1 MTEKLKFVLV
11 CYEGLPEKEIDFV
24 HKILKDFKKYG
35 VNCLEY
41 KRLSDCG
48 IELVKQLTDY
58 CDETDN
64 FASVGDT
71 GLYQA
76 SFLFSLQ
83 SVIKNL
89 GYEEKDG
96 IILTFAD
103 SFGEELISSGLMAVI
118 YDESLGKDL
127 PYGFDLIVESF
138 EEVEA
143 DFLIK
148 LWCRKN
154 GVPCSVANTER
165 TVIRELC
172 EKDVDEVI
180 KISRQEHI
188 IRFVEDGRVSESEQ
202 REKLLTYMEN
212 IYRFYGFGIWGIFEK
227 KTGIL
232 IGVISLDLLKTT
244 KNAEYEAG
252 FFIRKEKLGLG
263 FAKEA
268 LNAIVHYAKNNL
280 EASRLIAVTDKEN
293 IETIKLL
300 EKCSFKE
307 ISRDNRKKFNFVR
320 LLNI

>member
-1 MTEKLKFVLV
+1 MLV
-11 CYEGLPEKEIDFV
+11 CYEGLPEQEIDFV

-41 KRLSDCG
+41 KILSDG
-48 IELVKQLTDY
+48 GMELVKQLTDY
-58 CDETDN
+58 CNETDN

-71 GLYQA
+71 RLHQA

-96 IILTFAD
+96 IIFISAD
-103 SFGEELISSGLMAVI
+103 NCSEELLSSGLMAVV

-148 LWCRKN
+148 LRCHKN

-165 TVIRELC
+165 TEIRELC

-202 REKLLTYMEN
+202 REKLLAYMEN
-212 IYRFYGFGIWGIFEK
+212 VYKFYDFGIWGIFEK

-244 KNAEYEAG
+244 ENAEYEVG
-252 FFIRKEKLGLG
+252 FFIRKEKLNLG
-263 FAKEA
+263 FGKEA
-268 LNAIVHYAKNNL
+268 LDAVAYYAKNKL
-280 EASRLIAVTDKEN
+280 EALRLVAVTDKEN
-293 IETIKLL
+293 IEAVKLL
-300 EKCSFKE
+300 EKCGFKE
-307 ISRDNRKKFNFVR
+307 LSGNDKKI
-320 LLNI
+320 LIKL

>member
-11 CYEGLPEKEIDFV
+11 CYEGLPEQEIDFV
-24 HKILKDFKKYG
+24 RKILKDFKKYKI
-35 VNCLEY
+35 VCLEY
-41 KRLSDCG
+41 KRLPDCET
-48 IELVKQLTDY
+48 ELVKQLTDY
-58 CDETDN
+58 CNETDN
-64 FASVGDT
+64 FVFAGDT
-71 GLYQA
+71 GLQQA
-76 SFLFSLQ
+76 SFLLSLQ

-96 IILTFAD
+96 IIFISAD
-103 SFGEELISSGLMAVI
+103 NCSEELLSSGLMAVI

-148 LWCRKN
+148 LWYHKN
-154 GVPCSVANTER
+154 GVPCSVTNTER
-165 TVIRELC
+165 TEIRELS

-202 REKLLTYMEN
+202 REKLLAYMGN
-212 IYRFYGFGIWGIFEK
+212 VYKFYDFGIWGIFEK

-232 IGVISLDLLKTT
+232 LGVISLDLLKSTENT
-244 KNAEYEAG
+244 EYEAG

-263 FAKEA
+263 FGKEA
-268 LNAIVHYAKNNL
+268 LDAVAYYAKNKL
-280 EASRLIAVTDKEN
+280 EALRLMAVTDKEN
-293 IETIKLL
+293 IGAVKLL
-300 EKCSFKE
+300 EKCGFKE
-307 ISRDNRKKFNFVR
+307 KCVNDKRIFIKMLKD
-320 LLNI
+320 

>member
-41 KRLSDCG
+41 KRPSDCG
-48 IELVKQLTDY
+48 AELVKQLTGY
-58 CDETDN
+58 CNETDN
-64 FASVGDT
+64 FASAGDT
-71 GLYQA
+71 GLHQA

-96 IILTFAD
+96 IILTSAD
-103 SFGEELISSGLMAVI
+103 NCSEELLSSGLMAVV

-138 EEVEA
+138 EEVET

-148 LWCRKN
+148 LWCHKN
-154 GVPCSVANTER
+154 GLPCLIVDTER
-165 TVIRELC
+165 TVIRELG

-188 IRFVEDGRVSESEQ
+188 ISFVEDGRVSETEQ
-202 REKLLTYMEN
+202 REKLLAYIEN
-212 IYRFYGFGIWGIFEK
+212 IYRFYDYGIWGIFEK

-244 KNAEYEAG
+244 ENAEYEAG

-263 FAKEA
+263 FGKEA
-268 LNAIVHYAKNNL
+268 LDAVAYYAKNKL
-280 EASRLIAVTDKEN
+280 EALRLMAVTDKEN
-293 IETIKLL
+293 IGAVKLL
-300 EKCSFKE
+300 EKCGFKGKRVNDKR
-307 ISRDNRKKFNFVR
+307 IFIKMLKD
-320 LLNI
+320 

>member
-11 CYEGLPEKEIDFV
+11 CYEGLPDKEIDFV

-41 KRLSDCG
+41 KRLTECG
-48 IELVKQLTDY
+48 AELVKQLTGY
-58 CDETDN
+58 CNETDN
-64 FASVGDT
+64 FASIVDT
-71 GLYQA
+71 KLHQA
-76 SFLFSLQ
+76 SYSLSVQ

-89 GYEEKDG
+89 GYEPQDG
-96 IILTFAD
+96 IILTSAGNCSD
-103 SFGEELISSGLMAVI
+103 GLLSSGLLAVI

-127 PYGFDLIVESF
+127 PYGIDLIVGSF

-148 LWCRKN
+148 LWSHKN

-165 TVIRELC
+165 TEIRELC

-188 IRFVEDGRVSESEQ
+188 IRFVEDGRVSETEQ
-202 REKLLTYMEN
+202 REKLLAYMEN
-212 IYRFYGFGIWGIFEK
+212 VYKVYDFGIWGIFEK

-244 KNAEYEAG
+244 ENAEYEAG
-252 FFIRKEKLGLG
+252 FFIRKEKLGMDFG
-263 FAKEA
+263 KEA
-268 LNAIVHYAKNNL
+268 LDAVVYYAKNKL
-280 EASRLIAVTDKEN
+280 EALRLMAVTAKEN
-293 IETIKLL
+293 IGAVKLL
-300 EKCSFKE
+300 EKCGFKE
-307 ISRDNRKKFNFVR
+307 KWVNDKRVFIKILKD
-320 LLNI
+320 

>member
-24 HKILKDFKKYG
+24 HKILKDFKKYKI
-35 VNCLEY
+35 VCLEY
-41 KRLSDCG
+41 KRLPDCET
-48 IELVKQLTDY
+48 ELVKQLTDY
-58 CDETDN
+58 CNETDN

-71 GLYQA
+71 GLHQA

-96 IILTFAD
+96 IILTSAD
-103 SFGEELISSGLMAVI
+103 NCSEELLSSGLMAVV

-138 EEVEA
+138 EEVET

-148 LWCRKN
+148 LWCHKN
-154 GVPCSVANTER
+154 GLPCLIVDTER
-165 TVIRELC
+165 TVIRELG

-188 IRFVEDGRVSESEQ
+188 ISFVEDGRVSETEQ
-202 REKLLTYMEN
+202 REKLLAYIEN
-212 IYRFYGFGIWGIFEK
+212 IYRFYDYGIWGIFEK
-227 KTGIL
+227 KTDIL

-244 KNAEYEAG
+244 ETPEYEVG
-252 FFIRKEKLGLG
+252 FFIRREKLGLG
-263 FAKEA
+263 FGEEA
-268 LNAIVHYAKNNL
+268 LDAVAYYAKNKL
-280 EASRLIAVTDKEN
+280 EALRLVAVTDKEN
-293 IETIKLL
+293 IEAVKLL
-300 EKCSFKE
+300 EKCGFKE
-307 ISRDNRKKFNFVR
+307 LSGNDKKI
-320 LLNI
+320 LIKL

>member
-41 KRLSDCG
+41 KRLPDCG
-48 IELVKQLTDY
+48 AKLVKQLTDY
-58 CDETDN
+58 CNETDD

-71 GLYQA
+71 GLHQA

-89 GYEEKDG
+89 GAEEKDG
-96 IILTFAD
+96 IILTSAD
-103 SFGEELISSGLMAVI
+103 NCSEELLSSGLMAVV

-138 EEVEA
+138 EEVET

-148 LWCRKN
+148 LWCHKN
-154 GVPCSVANTER
+154 GLPCLIVDTER
-165 TVIRELC
+165 NVIRELG

-188 IRFVEDGRVSESEQ
+188 ISFVEDGRVSETEQ
-202 REKLLTYMEN
+202 REKLLAYIEN
-212 IYRFYGFGIWGIFEK
+212 IYRFYDYGIWGIFEK
-227 KTGIL
+227 KTDIL

-244 KNAEYEAG
+244 ETPEYEVG
-252 FFIRKEKLGLG
+252 FFIRREKLGLG
-263 FAKEA
+263 FGKEA
-268 LNAIVHYAKNNL
+268 LDAVAYYAKNKL
-280 EASRLIAVTDKEN
+280 EALRLVAVTDKEN
-293 IETIKLL
+293 IEAVKLL
-300 EKCSFKE
+300 EKCGFKE
-307 ISRDNRKKFNFVR
+307 LSGNDKKI
-320 LLNI
+320 LIKL

>member
-1 MTEKLKFVLV
+1 MTEKLKFVIV

-48 IELVKQLTDY
+48 TELVKQLTDY
-58 CDETDN
+58 CNETDKC
-64 FASVGDT
+64 AYAGDT
-71 GLYQA
+71 GLHQA

-96 IILTFAD
+96 IILTSAD
-103 SFGEELISSGLMAVI
+103 NCSEELLSSGLMAVI

-127 PYGFDLIVESF
+127 PYGIDLIVGSF

-148 LWCRKN
+148 LWSHKN

-165 TVIRELC
+165 TEIRELC
-172 EKDVDEVI
+172 EKDIDEVI

-188 IRFVEDGRVSESEQ
+188 IRFVEDGRVSETEQ
-202 REKLLTYMEN
+202 REKLLAYMEN
-212 IYRFYGFGIWGIFEK
+212 VYKVYDFGIWGIFEK
-227 KTGIL
+227 NTDIL
-232 IGVISLDLLKTT
+232 IGVISLDFLKTT
-244 KNAEYEAG
+244 ENAEYEVG
-252 FFIRKEKLGLG
+252 FFIRKEKLGLDFG
-263 FAKEA
+263 KEA
-268 LNAIVHYAKNNL
+268 MDAVVYYAKNKL
-280 EASRLIAVTDKEN
+280 EALRLVAITDKEN
-293 IETIKLL
+293 IGAVKLL
-300 EKCSFKE
+300 EKCGFKE
-307 ISRDNRKKFNFVR
+307 KCVNDKRIFIKMLKD
-320 LLNI
+320 

>member
-48 IELVKQLTDY
+48 IELVKQSAD
-58 CDETDN
+58 CCNETDKPDLD
-64 FASVGDT
+64 GDAK
-71 GLYQA
+71 LCQA
-76 SFLFSLQ
+76 SYPLSLQ
-83 SVIKNL
+83 SVIRNIGYEVKEGVILTSTDNCNEQLLNL
-89 GYEEKDG
+89 G
-96 IILTFAD
+96 LTT
-103 SFGEELISSGLMAVI
+103 VI
-118 YDESLGKDL
+118 YDESLGKNL
-127 PYGFDLIVESF
+127 PYGFNLIVESF

-148 LWCRKN
+148 LWHHKN
-154 GVPCSVANTER
+154 GLPCLIADTER

-172 EKDVDEVI
+172 GKDIDEVI

-188 IRFVEDGRVSESEQ
+188 LKFVEDGRVPENEQ
-202 REKLLTYMEN
+202 REKLLAYMEN
-212 IYRFYGFGIWGIFEK
+212 IYRFYDFGIWGIFEK

-244 KNAEYEAG
+244 ENVEYEVG

-263 FAKEA
+263 FGKEA
-268 LNAIVHYAKNNL
+268 LDTVVYYAKNKL
-280 EASRLIAVTDKEN
+280 EALRLTVVTDKEN
-293 IETIKLL
+293 IGTVKLL
-300 EKCSFKE
+300 EKCGFKE
-307 ISRDNRKKFNFVR
+307 KCVNDKRIFIKILKD
-320 LLNI
+320 

>member
-1 MTEKLKFVLV
+1 MTEKLKFVIV
-11 CYEGLPEKEIDFV
+11 CYEGLPDKEIDFV

-41 KRLSDCG
+41 KRLTECG
-48 IELVKQLTDY
+48 AELVKQLTGY
-58 CDETDN
+58 CNETDN
-64 FASVGDT
+64 FASAGDAR
-71 GLYQA
+71 LHQA

-96 IILTFAD
+96 IILTSAD
-103 SFGEELISSGLMAVI
+103 NCSEELLSSGLMAVI

-127 PYGFDLIVESF
+127 PYGIDLIVGSF

-148 LWCRKN
+148 LWSHKN

-202 REKLLTYMEN
+202 RDKLLAYMEN
-212 IYRFYGFGIWGIFEK
+212 IYRFYDFGIWGIFEK

-244 KNAEYEAG
+244 ENAEYEAG
-252 FFIRKEKLGLG
+252 FFIRKEKLDLG
-263 FAKEA
+263 FGKETLDA
-268 LNAIVHYAKNNL
+268 VVHYAKNKL
-280 EASRLIAVTDKEN
+280 EALRLIAITDKEN
-293 IETIKLL
+293 IGAVKLL
-300 EKCSFKE
+300 EKCGFKE
-307 ISRDNRKKFNFVR
+307 LSGNDKKILIK
-320 LLNI
+320 LLKN

>member
-1 MTEKLKFVLV
+1 MTDKLKFVLV

-41 KRLSDCG
+41 KRPSDCG
-48 IELVKQLTDY
+48 AELVKQLTGY
-58 CDETDN
+58 CNKTDN
-64 FASVGDT
+64 FASAGDT
-71 GLYQA
+71 GLHQA

-96 IILTFAD
+96 IIFISAD
-103 SFGEELISSGLMAVI
+103 NCSEELLSSGLMAVV

-148 LWCRKN
+148 LRCHKN

-165 TVIRELC
+165 TEIRELC

-188 IRFVEDGRVSESEQ
+188 IRFVEDGRVSEAEQ
-202 REKLLTYMEN
+202 RDKLLAYMEN
-212 IYRFYGFGIWGIFEK
+212 VYKFYDFGIWGIFEK
-227 KTGIL
+227 NTDIL

-244 KNAEYEAG
+244 ENAEYEVG

-263 FAKEA
+263 FGKEA
-268 LNAIVHYAKNNL
+268 LDAVAYYTKNKL
-280 EASRLIAVTDKEN
+280 EALRLTAVTDKEN
-293 IETIKLL
+293 TGAVKLL
-300 EKCSFKE
+300 EKCGFKE
-307 ISRDNRKKFNFVR
+307 KCVNDKRIFIKILKD
-320 LLNI
+320 